1 MHCTF
6 CMSIFLWQARRVPS
20 TRVEPRKCCSS
31 LLATYCAR
39 QCACVAPRMAATAI
53 PPRSFRCADFQFCQN
68 RLRSCD
74 SRAGTGRNRSGA
86 SINPRLAFAPLP
98 RACVTPPMAA
108 TTVSPCSFRRSWPA
122 LISNLPKTGS
132 GVVILGPALAAI
144 DPERPTTQ
152 D

>member
-1 MHCTF
+1 MLQ
-6 CMSIFLWQARRVPS
+6 FLVSHVLRLSVCVCRAANGGDDDS
-20 TRVEPRKCCSS
+20 TSFIPL
-31 LLATYCAR
+31 LLA
-39 QCACVAPRMAATAI
+39 
-53 PPRSFRCADFQFCQN
+53 CADFQFCQN
-68 RLRSCD
+68 WLRSCD
-74 SRAGTGRNRSGA
+74 YRAGTGSHRSGA